1 MYLIME
7 QKFCQSCGMPLT
19 DSSQFGT
26 NADRTPNE
34 TYCHFCF
41 RDGTFTQKC
50 TMDEMIENCLN
61 YLDEFNRDSPVQ
73 YTREQAREQMRQFF
87 PHLKRWQSGS
97 PE

>member
-19 DSSQFGT
+19 DASQFGT

-41 RDGTFTQKC
+41 WDGTFTQKC

>member
-1 MYLIME
+1 
-7 QKFCQSCGMPLT
+7 
-19 DSSQFGT
+19 
-26 NADRTPNE
+26 
-34 TYCHFCF
+34 
-41 RDGTFTQKC
+41 
-50 TMDEMIENCLN
+50 MDEMIENCLN

>member
-1 MYLIME
+1 
-7 QKFCQSCGMPLT
+7 MPLT
-19 DSSQFGT
+19 DASQFGT

-50 TMDEMIENCLN
+50 TMDEM
-61 YLDEFNRDSPVQ
+61 NRDSPVQ

>member
-1 MYLIME
+1 
-7 QKFCQSCGMPLT
+7 MPLT
-19 DSSQFGT
+19 DASQFGT
-26 NADRTPNE
+26 NADQTQNE

-87 PHLKRWQSGS
+87 PHLKRWQSDS
-97 PE
+97 SE

>member
-1 MYLIME
+1 MKNKI
-7 QKFCQSCGMPLT
+7 CQSCGMPID
-19 DSSQFGT
+19 DSTFGKE
-26 NADRTPNE
+26 ADGSKNQD
-34 TYCHFCF
+34 YCHYCYA
-41 RDGTFTQKC
+41 DGHFTKEC

>member
-1 MYLIME
+1 
-7 QKFCQSCGMPLT
+7 MPLNPEVL
-19 DSSQFGT
+19 GT
-26 NADRTPNE
+26 EKDGSKNE
-34 TYCHFCF
+34 EYCTYCYADGHF
-41 RDGTFTQKC
+41 TVEC